1 MNHDIPNIPEA
12 EEISDPIAKCI
23 DTLRNEVIVLKEHIQ
38 YLERQLSKT
47 RIERDLLL
55 SIVKEPRRS
64 DL

>member
-12 EEISDPIAKCI
+12 EEFSDPIGKCI
-23 DTLRNEVIVLKEHIQ
+23 DTLRNENSDLKEKIQ

-55 SIVKEPRRS
+55 SIVKETR
-64 DL
+64 